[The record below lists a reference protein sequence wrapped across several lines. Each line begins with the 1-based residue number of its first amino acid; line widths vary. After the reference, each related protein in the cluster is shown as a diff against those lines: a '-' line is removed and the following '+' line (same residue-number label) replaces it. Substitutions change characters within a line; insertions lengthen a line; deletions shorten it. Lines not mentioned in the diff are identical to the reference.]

1 MYDLLLN
8 ISLSLFFFQMSG
20 ATGRDS
26 GFINFRSLG
35 NSQVVIWKSEK
46 TFMKIIKKC
55 KVDLTKHLL
64 IRLKKV
70 KSLFISKGLEAI
82 YSFFFSVYFYRLP
95 LIVQDNSIFGLI
107 HLYLLHLLHHVNVNN
122 CIFNLTLLRD

>member
-1 MYDLLLN
+1 MLLFFEKIEKINNMYDLLLN

-70 KSLFISKGLEAI
+70 KKNLSLSQKDWKRFTV
-82 YSFFFSVYFYRLP
+82 FFFLFTFTDYP
-95 LIVQDNSIFGLI
+95 
-107 HLYLLHLLHHVNVNN
+107 
-122 CIFNLTLLRD
+122 

>member
-70 KSLFISKGLEAI
+70 KFSLYLKRIGSDLQ
-82 YSFFFSVYFYRLP
+82 FFFSVYFYRLP
-95 LIVQDNSIFGLI
+95 LIVQDSSIVGI
-107 HLYLLHLLHHVNVNN
+107 YY
-122 CIFNLTLLRD
+122 IFYTM